1 MLLVSTLLAIN
12 FDWCQPCAAVG
23 VWLAVENEDL
33 LVSSALAQ
41 ACMAAILGPLQI
53 TQQANPKRAP
63 AIVQAVEDEDLVVNV
78 DCQDMRKFDVELYSQ
93 LVAYPMEVIP
103 LLDAETN
110 DVVVDQ
116 FGPETAEQLGPIMVG
131 FCKLT
136 ETI

>member
-1 MLLVSTLLAIN
+1 MCC
-12 FDWCQPCAAVG
+12 FWCVAG
-23 VWLAVENEDL
+23 TYYLMRYFGMSL
-33 LVSSALAQ
+33 HGSK
-41 ACMAAILGPLQI
+41 LQVHCW
-53 TQQANPKRAP
+53 TCSPQRVP
-63 AIVQAVEDEDLVVNV
+63 ADVQAVEDEDLVVNV

-131 FCKLT
+131 VLQADWRNLASP
-136 ETI
+136 

>member
-1 MLLVSTLLAIN
+1 M
-12 FDWCQPCAAVG
+12 
-23 VWLAVENEDL
+23 
-33 LVSSALAQ
+33 VSSALAQ
-41 ACMAAILGPLQI
+41 VCMAAILGPLQT